1 MKKLL
6 PLFFLFYLPVC
17 IAITDPSFS
26 WMTLTST
33 HFLIHYHQGEEA
45 LARRAVALAEDVHDR
60 LVPRMKSQP
69 RDRTN
74 IVLVDAVDDANG
86 WATSM
91 PYNLITLYITP
102 PLGEPGFGAYQH
114 DDWLRMLITH
124 EYTHIMQFDMLNGA
138 PRVLNNIFGN
148 LYFPNMFQPVWLK
161 EGLAVYE
168 ETELTGGGRNRSP
181 AADMVL
187 RMALLEDNF
196 PPISHAANFT
206 EKWPAGD
213 VPYLFGGSFTGFLAE
228 KFGREKLADI
238 SIEYSGRNW
247 PFLVTST
254 AYRAIG
260 NDYPEL
266 WEEWKSRLARRY
278 EVAKQKV
285 LDNGLSKSRALTPN
299 GSNKGGYKNIAPAIS
314 PDGKQIA
321 YSVDNADEHPSI
333 HLMNI
338 DGSND
343 RKLFINNTLS
353 GQSIAWGQGGK
364 GLYYTR
370 TEMVHNAN
378 LYNDI
383 YYYDLERRKEIRLTR
398 HLRAR
403 DAAPSPD
410 GTKLVFVTNRL
421 GKTRLATLPLLL
433 KSIAKDQDISW
444 LSEESANQFETPR
457 FSPDGQKIAIGVRQP
472 DGYKDIWIL
481 DSQGNKLEELMH
493 DRAIDGGA
501 AWSGDGRSLYFSS
514 DRSGIFNLYVY
525 DIATRR
531 ISQVSNVIGGAFM
544 PSVMPD
550 GSGIAFAN
558 YSSLGYDIHFLEN
571 KPATW
576 KTIGDYRDPYP
587 TMSYTD
593 KEVIAEQSS
602 YNPLPTL
609 YPRFWLPYLGYSEY
623 SGTLG
628 GFITFGSDAVQR
640 HSYMLS
646 ALYGP
651 SKNRAWYDLNY
662 RYDGSFPSL
671 RLIAQDMDIAY
682 ANLLEQKAGFIAQEN
697 YVERSRVL
705 DASAIFP
712 LLELDQQNELSFG
725 YRRKVMGGLSQVPP
739 WAGYDGVIPAQ
750 GVLASGRASYYFNN
764 AKKYGYSISPENG
777 RSVEIGYEQLGK
789 NIGSD
794 FNLKKYSVD
803 WHEYVDFPFDH
814 HVLLLRAYAG
824 KSTGDVIP
832 QRAFQLGGDNPGD
845 FTVNVT
851 EQNIYLRGY
860 PVNNYRGQKV
870 GLMSAEYRFPVKNLE
885 TGFSNTPFFFKRA
898 HGAFFVEAGNAWD
911 SSYSSKD
918 LKRAVGLEARLDM
931 SLAYTLPVTVRLGI
945 AKALDDKRDAMVIA
959 NAWFAFF

>member
-1 MKKLL
+1 
-6 PLFFLFYLPVC
+6 
-17 IAITDPSFS
+17 
-26 WMTLTST
+26 
-33 HFLIHYHQGEEA
+33 
-45 LARRAVALAEDVHDR
+45 
-60 LVPRMKSQP
+60 
-69 RDRTN
+69 
-74 IVLVDAVDDANG
+74 
-86 WATSM
+86 
-91 PYNLITLYITP
+91 
-102 PLGEPGFGAYQH
+102 
-114 DDWLRMLITH
+114 
-124 EYTHIMQFDMLNGA
+124 
-138 PRVLNNIFGN
+138 
-148 LYFPNMFQPVWLK
+148 
-161 EGLAVYE
+161 
-168 ETELTGGGRNRSP
+168 
-181 AADMVL
+181 
-187 RMALLEDNF
+187 
-196 PPISHAANFT
+196 
-206 EKWPAGD
+206 
-213 VPYLFGGSFTGFLAE
+213 
-228 KFGREKLADI
+228 
-238 SIEYSGRNW
+238 
-247 PFLVTST
+247 
-254 AYRAIG
+254 
-260 NDYPEL
+260 
-266 WEEWKSRLARRY
+266 
-278 EVAKQKV
+278 
-285 LDNGLSKSRALTPN
+285 
-299 GSNKGGYKNIAPAIS
+299 
-314 PDGKQIA
+314 
-321 YSVDNADEHPSI
+321 ADEHPSI

-343 RKLFINNTLS
+343 RKLLNNTALS
-353 GQSIAWGQGGK
+353 GQSIAWGQDGK
-364 GLYYTR
+364 GLYYTK
-370 TEMVHNAN
+370 TEVVHNAN

-383 YYYDLERRKEIRLTR
+383 YYYDLERHKEIRLTK

-421 GKTRLATLPLLL
+421 GKTRLATLPLLH
-433 KSIAKDQDISW
+433 KAIAKDQDISW
-444 LSEESANQFETPR
+444 LGEESTSQFETPR

-501 AWSGDGRSLYFSS
+501 VWSADGRSLYFSS
-514 DRSGIFNLYVY
+514 DRSGIFNLYAY
-525 DIATRR
+525 EIASKQ

-544 PSVMPD
+544 PSIMPD

-558 YSSLGYDIHFLEN
+558 YSSLGYDIHFLDN
-571 KPATW
+571 NPATW
-576 KTIGDYRDPYP
+576 KAIGDYRDPYP
-587 TMSYTD
+587 TLSYLD
-593 KEVIAEQSS
+593 KEVVAEQSP

-609 YPRFWLPYLGYSEY
+609 YPRFWLPYVGYSSY

-628 GFITFGSDAVQR
+628 GFITFGSDAIQR
-640 HSYMLS
+640 HSYILS

-671 RLIAQDMDIAY
+671 RLIAQDMDTAY
-682 ANLLEQKAGFIAQEN
+682 ANLLEQKAGFIAQGN

-705 DASAIFP
+705 DASMIFP

-725 YRRKVMGGLSQVPP
+725 YRRKIMGGLSQVPP

-750 GVLASGRASYYFNN
+750 GVLASGRANYYFNN
-764 AKKYGYSISPENG
+764 AKKYGFSISPENG
-777 RSVEIGYEQLGK
+777 RSIELGYEQLSK

-794 FNLKKYSVD
+794 FNLKKYSFD

-824 KSTGDVIP
+824 KSTGEVIP

-845 FTVNVT
+845 LTVNVI

-860 PVNNYRGQKV
+860 PVNQYRGQKA

-885 TGFSNTPFFFKRA
+885 KGFSNTPFFFKRA

-911 SSYSSKD
+911 AAYSSKD
-918 LKRAVGLEARLDM
+918 LKRSVGLEARLDM